1 MEIIK
6 RGVEH
11 PKKYGKWW
19 HKQRNFMRCH
29 PVSSTAL
36 YAHKNKLG
44 EETIPGD

>member
-29 PVSSTAL
+29 PF
-36 YAHKNKLG
+36 AHKNKLG